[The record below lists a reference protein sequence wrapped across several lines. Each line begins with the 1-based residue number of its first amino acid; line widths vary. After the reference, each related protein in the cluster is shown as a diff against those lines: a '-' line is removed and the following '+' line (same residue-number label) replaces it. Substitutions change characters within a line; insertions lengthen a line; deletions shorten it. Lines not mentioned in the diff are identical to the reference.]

1 MILIDKP
8 FASDFLIKT
17 IKENNYSIIATET
30 AKKMIQDE
38 SLNWI
43 SESAAKKK
51 FNKKA
56 NFPVYT
62 NSENSISWIEKNFKT
77 SVLPAQIQLFKNKI
91 TFREFIKDAFPNYY
105 FKGVKVDALRDINA
119 TTLKFPFIIKPA
131 VGFFSLAVHKVDNLS
146 EWNLVL
152 DIIESEIRDC
162 KGMYPEEVV
171 DTSQFIIEEFIE
183 GEEYAIDCYFNN
195 EGIPVVL
202 NILHHIFSSD
212 KDVSDRVYTTSKA
225 IIEKHK
231 PEIEDFLS
239 FIGSKAD
246 LINFPMHLEVRIDK
260 NKKVCPIEI
269 NPLRFG
275 GWCTTGDISWYAYG
289 INSYEYFFKSK
300 TPNWDDLLKSKKNKL
315 YSLIVLD
322 NNSGIKEDEIASF
335 DYDLLLKEFEKPLN
349 LRKVDF
355 KTYAVF
361 GFLFTET
368 TLNNKE
374 ELNHILTSDLRK
386 YIKLKNNKASNLT
399 SRN

>member
-17 IKENNYSIIATET
+17 IKENNYPIIATET

-43 SESAAKKK
+43 SESAANEK
-51 FNKKA
+51 FNTQA
-56 NFPVYT
+56 NLPVYT
-62 NSENSISWIEKNFKT
+62 NSENSISWIEKNFKI

-105 FKGVKVDALRDINA
+105 FKGVKVDALRDINT

-146 EWNLVL
+146 EWNLIL

-162 KGMYPEEVV
+162 KGMYPAEVV

-239 FIGSKAD
+239 FIGSKAH
-246 LINFPMHLEVRIDK
+246 LRNFPMHLEVRIDK

-289 INSYEYFFKSK
+289 INSYEYFFKNK

-315 YSLIVLD
+315 YCLIVLD
-322 NNSGIKEDEIASF
+322 NNSGIKENEIASF
-335 DYDLLLKEFEKPLN
+335 DYDLLLKDFEKPLN

-368 TLNNKE
+368 TLDNKE

-386 YIKLKNNKASNLT
+386 YIKLKNNIVHNLT
-399 SRN
+399 MIN